1 MSAVPTVEIDIAIE
15 DDRWTEALPGLE
27 ELVTVAVTAALAGA
41 EEEGPSEVSV
51 VLTSDAA
58 VRALNRDYRGK
69 DAATN
74 VLSFA
79 VREAGTP
86 LPPPGVPETLGDV
99 IVAFETTAAE
109 AAEGGKSLKDHICHL
124 LVHGVLH
131 LVGYDHQDDSQAEE
145 MEGLETEVLAGLGIA
160 DPYAAG
166 SEAGSEECPRPG
178 AVDDC
183 PRPGAVDER

>member
-1 MSAVPTVEIDIAIE
+1 MNTAAAVAAVAVEVDLAVE
-15 DDRWTEALPGLE
+15 DDRWAGALPGLADM
-27 ELVTVAVTAALAGA
+27 VTAAVGAALAGA
-41 EEEGPSEVSV
+41 GEDGPSEVSV

-69 DAATN
+69 DAPTN

-86 LPPPGVPETLGDV
+86 PPPPGVPETLGDV
-99 IVAFETTAAE
+99 VVAFETTGTE
-109 AAEGGKSLKDHICHL
+109 AADAGKALTAHLCHL

-131 LVGYDHQDDSQAEE
+131 LVGYDHQDESQAEE

-166 SEAGSEECPRPG
+166 SDEGVR
-178 AVDDC
+178 
-183 PRPGAVDER
+183 RGAVDER